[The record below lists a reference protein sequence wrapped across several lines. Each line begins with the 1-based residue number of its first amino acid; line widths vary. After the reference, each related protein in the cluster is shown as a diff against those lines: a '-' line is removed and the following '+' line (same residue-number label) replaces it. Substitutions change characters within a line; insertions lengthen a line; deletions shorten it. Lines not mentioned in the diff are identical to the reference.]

1 METYPDIKNWQQGV
15 LIVNSIEERLLE
27 IGKERRVLVETESKW
42 ILEQWGIPIVPC
54 EVATSGEEAL
64 GLSHS
69 IGFPVALKILSPDII
84 HKAEAGGVKL
94 NLHTDQDVRS
104 GFDEIIENS
113 KRNFPSARIFGV
125 TVQKMVSGIEVVI
138 GVTKDPQFGHVLMFG
153 MGGGWVELL
162 KDTTFRLIPIDA
174 ADADEMIRDI
184 EGFPLLKGYRGWKAD
199 IEGLRRILVKVS
211 DLIMA
216 YPDIDEMD
224 LNPVI
229 TSPSGSVVADARLI
243 LTESSS

>member
-1 METYPDIKNWQQGV
+1 M
-15 LIVNSIEERLLE
+15 NSIEEKLLE
-27 IGKERRVLVETESKW
+27 IGRERRVLVETECKS
-42 ILEQWGIPIVPC
+42 ILEEWGIPTVPC

-64 GLSHS
+64 RLARS
-69 IGFPVALKILSPDII
+69 IGYPVVLKILSPDII
-84 HKAEAGGVKL
+84 HKTEAGGVRL
-94 NLHTDQDVRS
+94 NLATEEDVRS
-104 GFDEIIENS
+104 GFDEIMENS
-113 KRNFPSARIFGV
+113 KRDFPSARVLGV

-138 GVTKDPQFGHVLMFG
+138 GVAKDPQFGHVLMFG
-153 MGGGWVELL
+153 MGGVWVELL

-184 EGFPLLKGYRGWKAD
+184 RGFPLLKGYRGWKGD
-199 IEGLRRILVKVS
+199 IEGLARILMKVS

-216 YPDIDEMD
+216 YPDIEEID

-243 LTESSS
+243 LAT

>member
-1 METYPDIKNWQQGV
+1 
-15 LIVNSIEERLLE
+15 VNSIGEKLLE
-27 IGKERRVLVETESKW
+27 IRKDRRVLVETESKG

-54 EVATSGEEAL
+54 EVATSREEAL
-64 GLSHS
+64 RLAHS
-69 IGFPVALKILSPDII
+69 IGFPVVLKTLSPDII
-84 HKAEAGGVKL
+84 HKTEAGGVKL
-94 NLHTDQDVRS
+94 NLTTDKDVHS
-104 GFDEIIENS
+104 GFDEIIKSSE
-113 KRNFPSARIFGV
+113 RNFPSARILGV

-153 MGGGWVELL
+153 MGGVWLELL

-174 ADADEMIRDI
+174 ADADEMIKDI
-184 EGFPLLKGYRGWKAD
+184 RGFPLLKGYRGWGAD
-199 IEGLRRILVKVS
+199 MEGLARILMKVS

-229 TSPSGSVVADARLI
+229 TSPSGNVVADARFI
-243 LTESSS
+243 LAEGSG

>member
-1 METYPDIKNWQQGV
+1 
-15 LIVNSIEERLLE
+15 VNSIGEKLLE
-27 IGKERRVLVETESKW
+27 IRKDRRVLVETESKG

-54 EVATSGEEAL
+54 EVATSREEAL
-64 GLSHS
+64 RLAHS
-69 IGFPVALKILSPDII
+69 IGFPVVLKTLSPDII
-84 HKAEAGGVKL
+84 HKTETGGVKL
-94 NLHTDQDVRS
+94 NLTTDKDVHS
-104 GFDEIIENS
+104 GFDEIIKSSE
-113 KRNFPSARIFGV
+113 RNFPSARILGV

-153 MGGGWVELL
+153 MGGVWLELL

-174 ADADEMIRDI
+174 ADADEMIKDI
-184 EGFPLLKGYRGWKAD
+184 KGFPLLKGYRGWGAD
-199 IEGLRRILVKVS
+199 MEGLARMLIKVS

-229 TSPSGSVVADARLI
+229 TSPSGNVVADARFI
-243 LTESSS
+243 LAEGSG